1 MKRCGAS
8 SAFEAWIA
16 RVERIEETTLE
27 EIYEKIP
34 PEWYDDDAD
43 ALEKMLEQLL
53 RRRRLVPELI
63 VSAWK
68 SSAQPFPN
76 WK

>member
-1 MKRCGAS
+1 M
-8 SAFEAWIA
+8 E
-16 RVERIEETTLE
+16 RVERIQESTME

-34 PEWYDDDAD
+34 PEWYDYDAD
-43 ALEKMLEQLL
+43 AIDKMMEHLL

-68 SSAQPFPN
+68 SSVQPFPN

>member
-1 MKRCGAS
+1 MDS
-8 SAFEAWIA
+8 FEAWIA
-16 RVERIEETTLE
+16 RVERIEETVLE
-27 EIYEKIP
+27 EIYGQIP
-34 PEWYDDDAD
+34 PAWYDCDAG

-53 RRRRLVPELI
+53 RRRRLVRELI